1 MTSLLRPALML
12 LASFTLL
19 TGVLYPALVT
29 VVAHGLWPAR
39 ASGSLVR
46 EGERVVGSEWIGQPF
61 DAPGYFWG
69 RPSSTSAHPY
79 DARASTGSNL
89 GPSHPQLKR
98 LVEARV
104 ESWRA
109 AHPRQRGPVPVE
121 LVTASGSGLDPHLSP
136 AAALYQVERVA
147 AARGTTG
154 DAVRRLVE
162 QHVEGRTFGILGEPR
177 VNVLRLNLAL
187 RAESGVVP

>member
-1 MTSLLRPALML
+1 MTSLLRPALVL

-19 TGVLYPALVT
+19 TGVAYPAVVT
-29 VVAHGLWPAR
+29 LIAYGLWPER
-39 ASGSLVR
+39 AAGSLIK
-46 EGERVVGSEWIGQPF
+46 EGERVVGCEWIGQPF
-61 DAPGYFWG
+61 AAPGYFWG
-69 RPSSTSAHPY
+69 RPSSTAAHPY

-89 GPSHPQLKR
+89 GPSHPELKR

-104 ESWRA
+104 EAWRA
-109 AHPRQRGPVPVE
+109 AHPTQTGPVPVE

-147 AARGTTG
+147 AARGMHA

-162 QHVEGRTFGILGEPR
+162 QHVEGRTFGSLGEPR

-187 RAESGVVP
+187 RRQQGRAP